1 MLSDEEQKQRL
12 EEFRERCASRGLRIT
27 PQRTE
32 VFRVLL
38 GCDDH
43 PPADVVFERVRERI
57 PNISLDT
64 VYRILYWLED
74 EGLVFRLPISSD
86 RFRFDGDVEPHHHYV
101 CSDCGAIF
109 DFYSDEVDRIE
120 LPPEVM
126 SFGRTDRRH
135 LQVSGMCRDC
145 LEVQPP
151 GAAG

>member
-1 MLSDEEQKQRL
+1 MFKGPDVLSEEEQKKRL
-12 EEFRERCASRGLRIT
+12 EEFRERCTSRGLRIT

-43 PPADVVFERVRERI
+43 PSADLVFERVRERI
-57 PNISLDT
+57 PNVSLDT

-101 CSDCGAIF
+101 CSECGSIF
-109 DFYSDEVDRIE
+109 DFYSDDVDRIE
-120 LPPEVM
+120 LPTEVM
-126 SFGRTDRRH
+126 SFGRIERRH
-135 LQVSGMCRDC
+135 LQVSGICRDC
-145 LEVQPP
+145 L
-151 GAAG
+151 